1 MRSLSAVLLFLFLL
15 SCGNNNQQ
23 SKPLQVNLEDPDQK
37 MSYSYGIEIARR
49 AQNEGAVLDPA
60 IVAAAIED
68 MNSDSAMLT
77 GAEAA
82 EFINEY
88 ASSQALEEGKKFLA
102 ENRTKESVVE
112 LPSGLQ
118 YEVLEAGEGESP
130 GPTNLVTTH
139 YHGTLIDGT
148 VFDSSVE
155 RGEPVQFPVNGVIQ
169 GWQEALQLMKVGSK
183 WKLYVPP
190 NLAYGPRRVSR
201 EIGPNSTLI
210 FEVELL
216 SIDN

>member
-1 MRSLSAVLLFLFLL
+1 MRTLCALLYLFFLL
-15 SCGNNNQQ
+15 SCGTNKTSEPQE
-23 SKPLQVNLEDPDQK
+23 VNLDDRDQK
-37 MSYSYGIEIARR
+37 MSYSYGVEIAQR
-49 AQNEGAVLDPA
+49 ARNEGVVLDPA
-60 IVAAAIED
+60 VVAAAITD
-68 MNSDSAMLT
+68 MNSDSAKLT
-77 GAEAA
+77 SAEAK

-88 ASSQALEEGKKFLA
+88 VSSKALEEGKKFLA
-102 ENRTKESVVE
+102 ENREKEGVVE

-118 YEVLEAGEGESP
+118 YEVIQEGTGESP
-130 GPTNLVTTH
+130 GPTNTVTTH

-183 WKLYVPP
+183 WKLFVPP

-216 SIDN
+216 SVDN